1 MKQAVLSR
9 RDVDQVAVV
18 VASHLRIHEL
28 HNICMLC
35 TVIR

>member
-1 MKQAVLSR
+1 MKQAVLSQ

-28 HNICMLC
+28 HNICMPC
-35 TVIR
+35 AVIH